1 MTSAPTG
8 TVTFLFTDIEGSTRL
23 WDSHPQEMAQAVEIH
38 DQLVRQSVE
47 AHGGHVF
54 STAGDSFAA
63 AFHRPAEGLAA
74 AIDAQLAVAAQKW
87 PGDLSLR
94 VRMAL
99 HSGVASERNGDYF
112 GPALNRAARLL
123 TLSSGGQVLLTE
135 AIHGLVKDEPPPE
148 VSFRNRG
155 THRLRDLSVTER
167 VFEAV
172 HARLESVGEL
182 RRSLATANNLPLQ
195 PTSFVG
201 RDQELEEAIKLVS
214 GSRLVT
220 VTGVGGSGKTRLAL
234 QAATSLL
241 DAFRDGVW
249 FVELAPV
256 SESDGVARAIA
267 TTLGVREQSGQALE
281 DLLFDHLRS
290 LELLLILDNCEHL
303 LDPSAWI
310 VQRLLAAAPQIRILA
325 TSREMLGIA
334 GEVPYHLRSM
344 GFPDMDE
351 PAEVMSR
358 FDAVR
363 LFTAR
368 AEAVRSG
375 FRITSDNARAV
386 ASLCHRLDGMP
397 LAIELAAARLRILS
411 PEQIASRLD
420 DRFRLLT
427 GGSRTALPRQ
437 QTLQAA
443 IDWSYDLLE
452 EQEKLLFDRLSVFQG
467 GFTLEAA
474 EAVCASPPLEAHR
487 VLDLLSHLVDKSLVV
502 AADGHDGVRYRMLET
517 LRQYGRE
524 RLAGGDT
531 EVVREAHALYFRDFA
546 ETALPHVRGL
556 DEIIWQERLEIDHDN
571 LRQAL
576 RWSIDAGRADLAQG
590 LAGTLYRFWMIR
602 HHSEEGRVWL
612 AQTVGME
619 PANQA
624 SWGLAQ
630 LGAGTMAL
638 LHGDLEEGRGHLE
651 LALASLRKGDRPDL
665 TSAAIH
671 NLALAAI
678 RMGDYETGAELVTEE
693 LADAETRDDL
703 QSMAFASQEL
713 ASLANATGDVEKG
726 GRLLDA
732 AVQFA
737 EKTGSMEMLGNVLT
751 AAFFEASFVDDLDR
765 ASDYSRRL
773 SELGRIPSAP
783 GRQDVVAALGMGRK
797 GDPEGALAK
806 IKKTWGAEFRKLAD
820 YRSIAVVMVTVFV
833 EVAGFELA
841 AGSAEKA
848 AVLLGGSEQL
858 LRGRKRLPHEQKVFE
873 RQRMAVMGR
882 LSKEEFEVA
891 FGRGLALTFD
901 ELLDFAV
908 GQQLPTER

>member
-23 WDSHPQEMAQAVEIH
+23 WDSYPQEMAQAVEIH
-38 DQLVRQSVE
+38 DQLVRQSME

-54 STAGDSFAA
+54 STAGDSFTA

-74 AIDAQLAVAAQKW
+74 AIDAQLALAAQKW

-123 TLSSGGQVLLTE
+123 ALSSGGQVLLTE
-135 AIHGLVKDEPPPE
+135 AIHGLVKDEPPAE
-148 VSFRNRG
+148 VSFRSQG
-155 THRLRDLSVTER
+155 THRLRDLSAAER

-172 HARLESVGEL
+172 HARLEPAGEL
-182 RRSLATANNLPLQ
+182 RRSLVSANNLPLQ

-214 GSRLVT
+214 GSRLLT

-241 DAFRDGVW
+241 DAFPDGVW

-256 SESDGVARAIA
+256 AEPDGVARAIA
-267 TTLGVREQSGQALE
+267 ATLGVREQSGQSLE
-281 DLLFDHLRS
+281 DVLIDHLRS
-290 LELLLILDNCEHL
+290 LELLLILDNCEHV

-310 VQRLLAAAPQIRILA
+310 AQRLLAAAPRIRILA
-325 TSREMLGIA
+325 TSREMLGVA

-344 GFPDMDE
+344 GFPNMDE
-351 PAEVMSR
+351 PAEVISR

-375 FRITSDNARAV
+375 FRVTSENARAV

-443 IDWSYDLLE
+443 IDWSYDLLDD
-452 EQEKLLFDRLSVFQG
+452 QEKVLFDRLSVFQG
-467 GFTLEAA
+467 GFTLEAV

-502 AADGHDGVRYRMLET
+502 AAEGRDGVRYRMLET

-524 RLAGGDT
+524 RLAEGDT
-531 EVVREAHALYFRDFA
+531 EEVREAHATYFRGLV
-546 ETALPHVRGL
+546 ETALPNLRGL
-556 DEIIWQERLEIDHDN
+556 DEIVWQEKLEIDHDN

-576 RWSIDAGRADLAQG
+576 RWSIDAGLADLAQG

-602 HHSEEGRVWL
+602 HYSEEGREWL
-612 AQTVGME
+612 EQAVNLG
-619 PANQA
+619 PADQD
-624 SWGLAQ
+624 SWGRAH
-630 LGAGTMAL
+630 LGAGTLAL
-638 LHGDLEEGRGHLE
+638 LHGDLEDSRRHLE
-651 LALASLRKGDRPDL
+651 IALATLRQGNHPEL
-665 TSAAIH
+665 TMAAIH
-671 NLALAAI
+671 NLAMAAV
-678 RMGDYETGAELVTEE
+678 RRGDYEVGAKLVAEE
-693 LADAETRDDL
+693 LATAEARNDL
-703 QSMAFASQEL
+703 QSMSFASQEL
-713 ASLANATGDVEKG
+713 ASLANATGDIEKG

-732 AVQFA
+732 AMQYA
-737 EKTGSMEMLGNVLT
+737 EKTGSMEMLSNGLT
-751 AAFFEASFVDDLDR
+751 TAFFEALFVDDLDR
-765 ASDYSRRL
+765 ANDYSKRL
-773 SELGRIPSAP
+773 SELGHIPSAP
-783 GRQDVVAALGMGRK
+783 GRQDIVAALVMGRN
-797 GDPEGALAK
+797 GDPERALAK
-806 IKKTWGAEFRKLAD
+806 IKETWGIEFRKLAD
-820 YRSIAVVMVTVFV
+820 YRSIAVVMVEVFV

-858 LRGRKRLPHEQKVFE
+858 LRGRKRLPHEQRVFE
-873 RQRMAVMGR
+873 RHRVAVMER
-882 LSKEEFEVA
+882 LTNEEFEAA

-908 GQQLPTER
+908 G

>member
-23 WDSHPQEMAQAVEIH
+23 WEAHPQEMAEAVELH

-54 STAGDSFAA
+54 STAGDSFTT
-63 AFHRPAEGLAA
+63 AFHRPAEGLSA
-74 AIDAQLAVAAQKW
+74 AIDAQLALAAQKW
-87 PGDLSLR
+87 PADLSLR

-99 HSGVASERNGDYF
+99 HSGVAAERNGDYF

-123 TLSSGGQVLLTE
+123 TLASGGQVLLTE
-135 AIHGLVKDEPPPE
+135 AIHGLVKDEPPAE

-155 THRLRDLSVTER
+155 THRLRDLSATER

-172 HARLESVGEL
+172 HSRLEPTGEL
-182 RRSLATANNLPLQ
+182 RHSLAAANNLPLQ

-201 RDQELEEAIKLVS
+201 RDQELEEAIKLIS
-214 GSRLVT
+214 GSRLLT
-220 VTGVGGSGKTRLAL
+220 LTGVGGSGKTRLAL
-234 QAATSLL
+234 QAATALL

-249 FVELAPV
+249 LVELAPV
-256 SESDGVARAIA
+256 AEPDGVVRAIA
-267 TTLGVREQSGQALE
+267 ATLGVREQSGQTLE
-281 DLLFDHLRS
+281 GILIDHLRP

-303 LDPSAWI
+303 LDPAAWI
-310 VQRLLAAAPQIRILA
+310 AQRLLAAAPDIRILA
-325 TSREMLGIA
+325 TSREMLGVA

-344 GFPDMDE
+344 GFPDIDE
-351 PAEVMSR
+351 PAEVVSR

-368 AEAVRSG
+368 AESVRTG
-375 FRITSDNARAV
+375 FRITSENARAV
-386 ASLCHRLDGMP
+386 AALCHRLDGMP
-397 LAIELAAARLRILS
+397 LAIELAAARLRMLS

-443 IDWSYDLLE
+443 IDWSYDLLDDNE
-452 EQEKLLFDRLSVFQG
+452 RILFDRLSVFQG

-474 EAVCASPPLEAHR
+474 EAVCAGPPLDSHR
-487 VLDLLSHLVDKSLVV
+487 ILDLLSHLVDKSLVV
-502 AADGHDGVRYRMLET
+502 AADGLDGVRYRMLET

-524 RLAGGDT
+524 RLASGDT
-531 EVVREAHALYFRDFA
+531 EQVREAHATYFRSLV
-546 ETALPHVRGL
+546 ETALPHLRGL
-556 DEIIWQERLEIDHDN
+556 DEIMWQEKLEVDHDN

-576 RWSIDAGRADLAQG
+576 RWSIDASRADLAQG

-602 HHSEEGRVWL
+602 HHSEEGREWL
-612 AQTVGME
+612 AQAVDLE
-619 PANQA
+619 PADQQA
-624 SWGLAQ
+624 WGRAQ

-638 LHGDLEEGRGHLE
+638 LHGDLEEGRHHLE
-651 LALASLRKGDRPDL
+651 IALATLRKGDRPDL
-665 TSAAIH
+665 TTAAIH
-671 NLALAAI
+671 NLAMATI
-678 RMGDYETGAELVTEE
+678 RMGDYAIGAELVAEE
-693 LADAETRDDL
+693 LATAEAHNDL

-713 ASLANATGDVEKG
+713 ASLANAVGDTEKG
-726 GRLLDA
+726 GRLLDSA
-732 AVQFA
+732 LQHA
-737 EKTGSMEMLGNVLT
+737 EKTGSMEMLSNSLT
-751 AAFFEASFVDDLDR
+751 AAFFEALFIDDLDR
-765 ASDYSRRL
+765 AEKYSKRL

-783 GRQDVVAALGMGRK
+783 GRQDVVAALVMGRK
-797 GDPEGALAK
+797 GDPKGALAK
-806 IKKTWGAEFRKLAD
+806 MKNTWGAEFRKLAD

-833 EVAGFELA
+833 EAAGFELA

-858 LRGRKRLPHEQKVFE
+858 LRGRKRLPHEQRVFE
-873 RQRMAVMGR
+873 RQRVAAMES
-882 LSKEEFEVA
+882 LTKEEFEAA
-891 FGRGLALTFD
+891 FERGLALTFD

-908 GQQLPTER
+908 G

>member
-1 MTSAPTG
+1 
-8 TVTFLFTDIEGSTRL
+8 
-23 WDSHPQEMAQAVEIH
+23 MAEAVEIH
-38 DQLVRQSVE
+38 DQLVRQTVE

-54 STAGDSFAA
+54 STAGDSFTT
-63 AFHRPAEGLAA
+63 AFHRPAEGLSA
-74 AIDAQLAVAAQKW
+74 AIDAQLALAAQKW
-87 PGDLSLR
+87 PGNLILK

-99 HSGVASERNGDYF
+99 HSGVAAERNGDYF

-123 TLSSGGQVLLTE
+123 TLASGGQVLLTE
-135 AIHGLVKDEPPPE
+135 AIHGLVKDEPPTE

-155 THRLRDLSVTER
+155 THRLRDLSATER

-172 HARLESVGEL
+172 HSGLEPTGEL
-182 RRSLATANNLPLQ
+182 RHSLASANNLPLQ

-201 RDQELEEAIKLVS
+201 RDQELEEAMKLIS
-214 GSRLVT
+214 GSRLLT
-220 VTGVGGSGKTRLAL
+220 LTGVGGSGKTRLAL

-249 FVELAPV
+249 LVELAPV
-256 SESDGVARAIA
+256 AEPDGVARAIA
-267 TTLGVREQSGQALE
+267 ATLGIREQSGQTLE
-281 DLLFDHLRS
+281 EILIDHLRP

-310 VQRLLAAAPQIRILA
+310 AQRLLAAAPQIRILA
-325 TSREMLGIA
+325 TSREMLGVA
-334 GEVPYHLRSM
+334 GEIPYQLRSM
-344 GFPDMDE
+344 DFPDIDE
-351 PAEVMSR
+351 SAEVISR

-375 FRITSDNARAV
+375 FRVTSENARAV
-386 ASLCHRLDGMP
+386 AALCHRLDGMP

-452 EQEKLLFDRLSVFQG
+452 EQEKILFDRLSVFQG

-487 VLDLLSHLVDKSLVV
+487 VLDLLSHLVDKSLVI
-502 AADGHDGVRYRMLET
+502 AADGYHGVRYRMLET

-524 RLAGGDT
+524 RLAEGET
-531 EVVREAHALYFRDFA
+531 EEVREAHTTYFRGLV
-546 ETALPHVRGL
+546 ETALPHLRGL
-556 DEIIWQERLEIDHDN
+556 DEIEWQEKLEVEHDN

-576 RWSIDAGRADLAQG
+576 RWSIDAGRATLAQG
-590 LAGTLYRFWMIR
+590 LAGSLYRFWMLR
-602 HHSEEGRVWL
+602 HHSDEGREWL
-612 AQTVGME
+612 RQAVDLE
-619 PANQA
+619 PGDQE
-624 SWGLAQ
+624 SWGRAQ

-638 LHGDLEEGRGHLE
+638 LHGDLEEGRRHLE
-651 LALASLRKGDRPDL
+651 TALATLRKADRPDL
-665 TSAAIH
+665 ISAAIH
-671 NLALAAI
+671 NLAMATI
-678 RMGDYETGAELVTEE
+678 RMGDYQTGAELVGEE
-693 LADAETRDDL
+693 LATAEAHNDF

-713 ASLANATGDVEKG
+713 ASLANASGDTEKG
-726 GRLLDA
+726 GHLLDEA
-732 AVQFA
+732 LQYA
-737 EKTGSMEMLGNVLT
+737 ERSGSMVMLSDSLT
-751 AAFFEASFVDDLDR
+751 TAFFEALFVDDLDR
-765 ASDYSRRL
+765 AEEYSRRL

-783 GRQDVVAALGMGRK
+783 GRQDVVAALVLGRR
-797 GDPEGALAK
+797 GDPERALTK
-806 IKKTWGAEFRKLAD
+806 LKTTWGAEFRKLAD
-820 YRSIAVVMVTVFV
+820 YRSIAVVMVEVFV

-841 AGSAEKA
+841 AGSPEKA

-873 RQRMAVMGR
+873 RQRMAAMER
-882 LSKEEFEVA
+882 LTKDEFESA
-891 FGRGLALTFD
+891 FERGLAMTFD
-901 ELLDFAV
+901 DLLEFAV
-908 GQQLPTER
+908 E

>member
-38 DQLVRQSVE
+38 DRLVRQSMK

-54 STAGDSFAA
+54 STAGDSFTA

-74 AIDAQLAVAAQKW
+74 AIDAQLALAAQKW
-87 PGDLSLR
+87 PGNLSLR

-123 TLSSGGQVLLTE
+123 ALSSGGQVLLTE
-135 AIHGLVKDEPPPE
+135 AIHGLVKDEPPAE
-148 VSFRNRG
+148 VRFRSHG
-155 THRLRDLSVTER
+155 THRLRDLSAAER

-172 HARLESVGEL
+172 HARLEPAGEL
-182 RRSLATANNLPLQ
+182 GRSLAAANNLPSQ

-214 GSRLVT
+214 GSRLLT

-241 DAFRDGVW
+241 NAFPDGVW

-256 SESDGVARAIA
+256 AEPDGVARAIA
-267 TTLGVREQSGQALE
+267 ATLGVREQSGQTLE
-281 DLLFDHLRS
+281 DVLIDHLRY

-310 VQRLLAAAPQIRILA
+310 AQRLLAAAPRIRILA
-325 TSREMLGIA
+325 TSREMLGVA

-344 GFPDMDE
+344 GFPDMNE
-351 PAEVMSR
+351 PAEVISR

-375 FRITSDNARAV
+375 FRVTSENARAV

-443 IDWSYDLLE
+443 IDWSYDLLD
-452 EQEKLLFDRLSVFQG
+452 EQEKVLFERLSVFQG

-502 AADGHDGVRYRMLET
+502 AAEGRDGVRYRMLET

-546 ETALPHVRGL
+546 ETALPHVRGV
-556 DEIIWQERLEIDHDN
+556 DEIVWQERLEIDHDN

-576 RWSIDAGRADLAQG
+576 RWSIDAGRTDLAQG

-602 HHSEEGRVWL
+602 HYSEEGREWL
-612 AQTVGME
+612 EQAVNLG
-619 PANQA
+619 PADQD
-624 SWGLAQ
+624 SWGRAH
-630 LGAGTMAL
+630 LGAGTLAL
-638 LHGDLEEGRGHLE
+638 LHGDLEESRRHLE
-651 LALASLRKGDRPDL
+651 IALATLRQGNHPEL
-665 TSAAIH
+665 TLAAIH
-671 NLALAAI
+671 NLAMAAV
-678 RMGDYETGAELVTEE
+678 RRGDYEVGAKLVAEE
-693 LADAETRDDL
+693 LATAEARNDL
-703 QSMAFASQEL
+703 QSIAFASQEL
-713 ASLANATGDVEKG
+713 ASLANATGDIEKG

-732 AVQFA
+732 AVEYA
-737 EKTGSMEMLGNVLT
+737 EKTGSMEMLSNGLT
-751 AAFFEASFVDDLDR
+751 TAFFEALFVDDLDR
-765 ASDYSRRL
+765 ANDYSKRL
-773 SELGRIPSAP
+773 SELGHIPSAP
-783 GRQDVVAALGMGRK
+783 GRQDIVAALVMGRN
-797 GDPEGALAK
+797 GDPERALAK
-806 IKKTWGAEFRKLAD
+806 IKETWGTEFRKLAD
-820 YRSIAVVMVTVFV
+820 YRSIAVVMVEVFV
-833 EVAGFELA
+833 EVASFELA
-841 AGSAEKA
+841 AGSAERA

-873 RQRMAVMGR
+873 RHQVAVMER
-882 LSKEEFEVA
+882 LTKEEFEAA

-908 GQQLPTER
+908 G

>member
-23 WDSHPQEMAQAVEIH
+23 WDAHPREMAEAIEIH
-38 DQLVRQSVE
+38 DRLVRQSVE
-47 AHGGHVF
+47 THGGHVF
-54 STAGDSFAA
+54 STAGDSFTT
-63 AFHRPAEGLAA
+63 AFHRPAEALAA
-74 AIDAQLAVAAQKW
+74 AMDAQLALSAQEW

-99 HSGVASERNGDYF
+99 HSGVAAERDGDYF

-123 TLSSGGQVLLTE
+123 TLASGGQVLLSE
-135 AIHGLVKDEPPPE
+135 AIHGLVKDEPPAE
-148 VSFRNRG
+148 VSFRSHG
-155 THRLRDLSVTER
+155 THRLRDLSVNER
-167 VFEAV
+167 VFEAL
-172 HARLESVGEL
+172 HSRLEPTSEL
-182 RRSLATANNLPLQ
+182 RTSLASPNNLPLQ

-201 RDQELEEAIKLVS
+201 RDQELEEAIKLLT
-214 GSRLVT
+214 GSRLLT

-249 FVELAPV
+249 LVELAPV
-256 SESDGVARAIA
+256 AEPDGVARAIA
-267 TTLGVREQSGQALE
+267 ATLGVREQSGQTLE
-281 DLLFDHLRS
+281 AVLIDHLRS

-303 LDPSAWI
+303 LDPAAWI

-325 TSREMLGIA
+325 TSREMLGVA

-344 GFPDMDE
+344 GFPAIDD
-351 PAEVMSR
+351 PADLIAR

-363 LFTAR
+363 LFSAR
-368 AEAVRSG
+368 AEAVRTG
-375 FRITSDNARAV
+375 FRVTSDNARAV

-452 EQEKLLFDRLSVFQG
+452 EPEKVLFDRLSVFQG

-474 EAVCASPPLEAHR
+474 EFVCAGPPLEPPQ
-487 VLDLLSHLVDKSLVV
+487 VLDLLSHLVDKSLVT
-502 AADGHDGVRYRMLET
+502 AADASDGVRYRMLET

-524 RLAGGDT
+524 RLAEGDT
-531 EVVREAHALYFRDFA
+531 EVVREAHAKYFRGLA
-546 ETALPHVRGL
+546 ETALPHLRGL
-556 DEIIWQERLEIDHDN
+556 EENVWQERLEIDHDN

-602 HHSEEGRVWL
+602 HYSEEGREWL
-612 AQTVGME
+612 GQAVDMAPADQT
-619 PANQA
+619 

-638 LHGDLEEGRGHLE
+638 LHGDLDEGRRHLE
-651 LALASLRKGDRPDL
+651 IAVATLRKGDRGDL
-665 TSAAIH
+665 TLAAIH
-671 NLALAAI
+671 NLAMAAI
-678 RMGDYETGAELVTEE
+678 RIGDYETGAELVTEE
-693 LADAETRDDL
+693 FADAEARQDF
-703 QSMAFASQEL
+703 QSMAFATQEL
-713 ASLANATGDVEKG
+713 ASLANATGDTEKG

-732 AVQFA
+732 ALQYA
-737 EKTGSMEMLGNVLT
+737 EKSGSMEMLSNALT
-751 AAFFEASFVDDLDR
+751 TAFFEALYIDDLDR
-765 ASDYSRRL
+765 AEAYSKRL
-773 SELGRIPSAP
+773 SDLGRIPSAP
-783 GRQDVVAALGMGRK
+783 GREDVVAALVMGRK
-797 GDPEGALAK
+797 GDPEGALVK
-806 IKKTWGAEFRKLAD
+806 LKKSWGAEFRKLAD
-820 YRSIAVVMVTVFV
+820 YRSIAVVMVEVFV

-841 AGSAEKA
+841 TGSPEKA

-858 LRGRKRLPHEQKVFE
+858 LRGRKRMPQEQRVFE
-873 RQRMAVMGR
+873 RQRDTALKH
-882 LSKEEFEVA
+882 LSREEYEAAFE
-891 FGRGLALTFD
+891 RGLALTFD
-901 ELLDFAV
+901 ELLDFAI
-908 GQQLPTER
+908 G

>member
-38 DQLVRQSVE
+38 DQLVRQSME

-54 STAGDSFAA
+54 STAGDSFTA

-74 AIDAQLAVAAQKW
+74 AIDAQLALAAQKW
-87 PGDLSLR
+87 PGNLSLR

-123 TLSSGGQVLLTE
+123 ALSSGGQVLLTE
-135 AIHGLVKDEPPPE
+135 AIHGLVKDEPPAE
-148 VSFRNRG
+148 VRFRSHG
-155 THRLRDLSVTER
+155 THRLRDLSAAER

-172 HARLESVGEL
+172 HARLEPAGEL
-182 RRSLATANNLPLQ
+182 GRSLAAANNLPSQ

-214 GSRLVT
+214 GSRLLT

-241 DAFRDGVW
+241 DAFPDGVW

-256 SESDGVARAIA
+256 AEPDGVARAIA
-267 TTLGVREQSGQALE
+267 ATLGVREQSGQTLE
-281 DLLFDHLRS
+281 DVLIDHLRY

-310 VQRLLAAAPQIRILA
+310 AQRLLAAAPRIRILA
-325 TSREMLGIA
+325 TSREMLGVA

-344 GFPDMDE
+344 GFPDMNE
-351 PAEVMSR
+351 PAEVISR

-375 FRITSDNARAV
+375 FRVTSENARAV

-443 IDWSYDLLE
+443 IDWSYDLLD
-452 EQEKLLFDRLSVFQG
+452 EQEKVLFERLSVFQG

-502 AADGHDGVRYRMLET
+502 AAEGRDGVRYRMLET

-546 ETALPHVRGL
+546 ETALPHVRGV
-556 DEIIWQERLEIDHDN
+556 DEIVWQERLEIDHDN

-576 RWSIDAGRADLAQG
+576 RWSIDAGRTDLAQG

-602 HHSEEGRVWL
+602 HYSEEGREWL
-612 AQTVGME
+612 EQAVNLG
-619 PANQA
+619 PADQD
-624 SWGLAQ
+624 SWGRAH
-630 LGAGTMAL
+630 LGAGTLAL
-638 LHGDLEEGRGHLE
+638 LHGDLEESRRHLE
-651 LALASLRKGDRPDL
+651 IALATLRQGNHPEL
-665 TSAAIH
+665 TMAAIH
-671 NLALAAI
+671 NLAMAAV
-678 RMGDYETGAELVTEE
+678 RRGDYEVGAKLVAEE
-693 LADAETRDDL
+693 LATAEARNDL

-713 ASLANATGDVEKG
+713 ASLANATGDIEKG

-732 AVQFA
+732 AVQYA
-737 EKTGSMEMLGNVLT
+737 EKTGSMEMLSNGLT
-751 AAFFEASFVDDLDR
+751 TAFFEALFVDDLDR
-765 ASDYSRRL
+765 ANDYSKRL
-773 SELGRIPSAP
+773 SELGHIPSAP
-783 GRQDVVAALGMGRK
+783 GRQDIVAALVMGRN
-797 GDPEGALAK
+797 GDPERALAK
-806 IKKTWGAEFRKLAD
+806 IKETWGTEFRKLAD
-820 YRSIAVVMVTVFV
+820 YRSIAVVMVEVFV

-841 AGSAEKA
+841 AGSAERA

-873 RQRMAVMGR
+873 RHQVAVMER
-882 LSKEEFEVA
+882 LTKEEFEAA

-908 GQQLPTER
+908 G

>member
-23 WDSHPQEMAQAVEIH
+23 WEAHPQEMSQAVEIH
-38 DQLVRQSVE
+38 DQLVRQSVD

-54 STAGDSFAA
+54 STAGDSFTA
-63 AFHRPAEGLAA
+63 AFHRPAEALSA
-74 AIDAQLAVAAQKW
+74 AIDAQLALAAQQW
-87 PGDLSLR
+87 PGELRLR

-99 HSGVASERNGDYF
+99 HSGVAAERNGDYF

-123 TLSSGGQVLLTE
+123 TLASGGQVLLTE
-135 AIHGLVKDEPPPE
+135 AIHGLVKDEAPPE
-148 VSFRNRG
+148 VSFWNRG
-155 THRLRDLSVTER
+155 THRLRDLSLTER

-172 HARLESVGEL
+172 HSGLEPTGDL
-182 RRSLATANNLPLQ
+182 RHSLAFANNLPLQ

-201 RDQELEEAIKLVS
+201 RDQELEEAIKLIS
-214 GSRLVT
+214 GSRLLT

-249 FVELAPV
+249 LVELAPV
-256 SESDGVARAIA
+256 AEPDGVARAIA
-267 TTLGVREQSGQALE
+267 ATLGVREQSGQTLE
-281 DLLFDHLRS
+281 DVLIDHLRS

-310 VQRLLAAAPQIRILA
+310 AQRLLAAAPQIRILA
-325 TSREMLGIA
+325 TSREMLGVA

-344 GFPDMDE
+344 GFPDIGE
-351 PAEVMSR
+351 PAEVVSR

-368 AEAVRSG
+368 AEAVRTG
-375 FRITSDNARAV
+375 FRVTSDNARAV

-452 EQEKLLFDRLSVFQG
+452 EQEKVLFDRLSVFQG

-474 EAVCASPPLEAHR
+474 EAVCASAPLDAHR
-487 VLDLLSHLVDKSLVV
+487 VLDLLSHLVDKSLVT
-502 AADGHDGVRYRMLET
+502 AADARDGVRYRMLET

-524 RLAGGDT
+524 RLAEGDT
-531 EVVREAHALYFRDFA
+531 EVVREAHATYFRGLV
-546 ETALPHVRGL
+546 ETALPHLRGL
-556 DEIIWQERLEIDHDN
+556 DEIIWQEKLEVEHDN

-576 RWSIDAGRADLAQG
+576 RWSIDAGRATLAQG

-602 HHSEEGRVWL
+602 HYSEEGREWL
-612 AQTVGME
+612 EQAVDLE
-619 PANQA
+619 PADQD
-624 SWGLAQ
+624 SWGRAQ

-638 LHGDLEEGRGHLE
+638 LHGDVEESRRRLEI
-651 LALASLRKGDRPDL
+651 ALASLRTGDRPDL
-665 TSAAIH
+665 TIAAIH
-671 NLALAAI
+671 NLAIAAVQ
-678 RMGDYETGAELVTEE
+678 RGDYEVGAELIAEE
-693 LADAETRDDL
+693 LASAEARNDL

-713 ASLANATGDVEKG
+713 ASLANATGDIEKG

-732 AVQFA
+732 ALQYA
-737 EKTGSMEMLGNVLT
+737 ERSGSMEMLSNSLT
-751 AAFFEASFVDDLDR
+751 AAFFEALFMDDLDR
-765 ASDYSRRL
+765 ANDYSRRL
-773 SELGRIPSAP
+773 SGLGQIPSAP
-783 GRQDVVAALGMGRK
+783 GRQDVVAALVMGRQ
-797 GDPEGALAK
+797 GDPERALAE
-806 IKKTWGAEFRKLAD
+806 IKQTWGAEFRKLAD
-820 YRSIAVVMVTVFV
+820 YRSIAVVMVEVFV

-841 AGSAEKA
+841 TGSAEKA

-858 LRGRKRLPHEQKVFE
+858 LRGRKRRPHEQRFFDGQRVAIME
-873 RQRMAVMGR
+873 R
-882 LSKEEFEVA
+882 LTKEEFEEA
-891 FGRGLALTFD
+891 FGRGLAFTFD

-908 GQQLPTER
+908 G